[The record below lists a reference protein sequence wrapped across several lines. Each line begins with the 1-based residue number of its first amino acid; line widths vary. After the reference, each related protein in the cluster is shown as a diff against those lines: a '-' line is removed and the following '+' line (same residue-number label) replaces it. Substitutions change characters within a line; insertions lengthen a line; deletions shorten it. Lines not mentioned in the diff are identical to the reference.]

1 MIYIKT
7 IETGAYMT
15 PATFRSTVETIS
27 TGEYEII
34 LLVNRDSVFEGA
46 QEITALRARFAKKD
60 DGTPL
65 LDVFAMMAD
74 DADICNRWLNDGGVE
89 VFSKLAAWSK
99 GLLDAYK
106 PNVTV
111 VTEGTVSITEDA
123 DGDYMKFSYGLD
135 PKQDINIW
143 ESIERNVENALVQK
157 ILSEW
162 MRLNRYMDDYAIEKE
177 KYDTLLGEARYAMMK
192 VSTPY
197 RRPVDPVM

>member
-1 MIYIKT
+1 
-7 IETGAYMT
+7 MT

-27 TGEYEII
+27 TGEYEIV
-34 LLVNRDSVFEGA
+34 LLIDRDSVFEGA

-74 DADICNRWLNDGGVE
+74 DASICDRWLNDGGVE
-89 VFSKLAAWSK
+89 VFSKLSAWSK
-99 GLLDAYK
+99 GINDAYK
-106 PNVTV
+106 ANVTV
-111 VTEGTVSITEDA
+111 TTDSEVAITEDA
-123 DGDYMKFSYGLD
+123 DGDYMKLSYGLD

-177 KYDTLLGEARYAMMK
+177 KYEALLVDARSSMMR

-197 RRPVDPVM
+197 RRPVEPV